1 MGFEAREPDG
11 LSCGSLPR
19 SGGPGLTG
27 RRFLAVAGLL
37 ATQLLFGCVTTGDV
51 TDERFVRFFDE
62 LVFGSEVE
70 GGRRDRLLRWQGPL
84 AFETRGDPAFDAEAR
99 RIVGVVA
106 RMAALPDPPVES
118 RGAPVTIVQEPPGTL
133 FPVNRDR
140 VDCYVRYSRDGGRIV
155 GAGIHIAATDGP
167 RREVCLY
174 HELLHTLGLGHSGAI
189 ASVMSRFHG
198 VVAPTRWDV
207 MAARMLMSD
216 RLSPGMTRTAAL
228 AAVSAELPALRAWPD
243 LFEAREVAT
252 ANPPGG
258 KT

>member
-1 MGFEAREPDG
+1 MFEPGGRGDI
-11 LSCGSLPR
+11 SRGSLQPF
-19 SGGPGLTG
+19 GGPGLTG

-37 ATQLLFGCVTTGDV
+37 ASQLLFGCVTTGDV

-62 LVFGSEVE
+62 LAFGSEAE

-106 RMAALPDPPVES
+106 RMAALPDPPVETG
-118 RGAPVTIVQEPPGTL
+118 GAPVTIVQEPPGTL

-140 VDCYVRYSRDGGRIV
+140 VDCYVQYRRDGGRIV
-155 GAGIHIAATDGP
+155 GADIHIAAANGS
-167 RREVCLY
+167 RRTLCLY

-198 VVAPTRWDV
+198 NATPTRWDV
-207 MAARMLMSD
+207 MAVRMLMSD
-216 RLSPGMTRTAAL
+216 RLSPGMRRTEVL
-228 AAVSAELPALRAWPD
+228 AVVVAELPALRAWPD
-243 LFEAREVAT
+243 MFEAREAAT
-252 ANPPGG
+252 ARLSGG
-258 KT
+258 KTR